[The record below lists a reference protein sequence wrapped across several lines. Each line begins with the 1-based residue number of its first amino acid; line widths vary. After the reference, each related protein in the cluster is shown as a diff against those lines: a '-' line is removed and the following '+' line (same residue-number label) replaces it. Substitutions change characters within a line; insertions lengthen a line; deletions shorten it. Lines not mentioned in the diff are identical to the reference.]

1 MSADTTTT
9 TSQASG
15 SFSFRL
21 PVGFVEEYKKRT
33 PEFGFPDAGGNTL
46 GEITFVRTYS
56 RLKEDGGKETWAEVC
71 ARVINGMYSLQKDH
85 AVANR
90 LPWSE
95 EQAMASAKEAFERMY
110 TFKWLPPGRG
120 LWMMG
125 TPYVMNQRNSAA
137 LNNCSFVSTHDYDV
151 SPSEPFTFLM
161 EASMLGIGVGFD
173 TRMTERNAKVFS
185 PLPQQQFPFVVPDS
199 REGWVESVRK
209 LLDSYLL
216 PQQARWEFDYSQ
228 IRPAGTP
235 IKGFGGTA
243 SGSEPLI
250 RLHKVLTEVLD
261 RKVGRVV
268 DTELVVDIANLIGVC
283 VVAGNVRRSALIA
296 LGRPEDES
304 FVHLKDPSWFPERNS
319 YDKETPGWGWMSNN
333 SVTAEVGMDYSSL
346 VPSIA
351 LNGEPGLIW
360 LDIARQHGRLAD
372 PADGRDY
379 RLAGFNPCL
388 AGETLIQTTE
398 GPKRIDSLD
407 RPFWAVVDG
416 KAYRATA
423 SWKSGIKDI
432 YRLKTEEGFE
442 VLLTENHQVLTASG
456 EWVQAGDLVPGDQV
470 RIHNQRGVPGWGGAG
485 TFDEGYLLGLL
496 VGDGGFEGG
505 NPVVKVWSADEG
517 SRGIATAGLQAAE
530 LMGKRSDWAGWRDHG
545 RGYHAMSVSR
555 VLCERF
561 DVTREKILGEKIETA
576 SSDFQR
582 GFLRGMFDTDGHVEM
597 NAAKGSSVRLSQS
610 DHQRLVVLQRML
622 LRLGIKSRI
631 YVGRPEGFRELP
643 DGRGNSKEYPTK
655 TSFRLVVSGDDL
667 PVFASLVGFSHDAKA
682 EKLGKLLSGQRF
694 YSKPFFAKVE
704 ALEFVRTD
712 DVYDLT
718 VEDVHAM
725 DANGLYVHNC
735 AEQGLESYELCTL
748 VECFLNRHE
757 SLEDFRR
764 TLKFAYLYAK
774 TVTLVPT
781 HWARTNSIMQRNR
794 RIGTS
799 ISGIA
804 EFADNHGLP
813 ELRRWMDEG
822 YSTVQRWDRVYSE
835 WLCVRESIKTTTVKP
850 SGSVSILA
858 GSTPGVHW
866 APGGKTFL
874 RAIRF
879 GGEDPM
885 VERFVAAGYLVED
898 DVVSANTKVVYFP
911 VATAQKRS
919 EKEVTIWEKVNLAAL
934 AQRHWSDNAVSVTV
948 SFDQEAEARHLGTV
962 LHMYEGQLKT
972 VSFLPSSNMTYPQMP
987 YTSITREEYDAYV
1000 GRLGKVD
1007 FSPIYTGATGNLDAA
1022 GERYCTTDAC
1032 ELKVVPAAAEF
1043 EDERGEEP
1051 VRS

>member
-1 MSADTTTT
+1 MSADTSTNTNQT
-9 TSQASG
+9 IG
-15 SFSFRL
+15 GFSFRL

-95 EQAMASAKEAFERMY
+95 EQAMASAKEAFERMF

-137 LNNCSFVSTHDYDV
+137 LNNCSFVSTYDFDV

-173 TRMTERNAKVFS
+173 TRMTERNAKVFA

-216 PQQARWEFDYSQ
+216 PQQARWEFDYSL

-243 SGSEPLI
+243 SGPDPLI
-250 RLHKVLTEVLD
+250 RLHKVLTDVLD
-261 RKVGRVV
+261 RKVGRTV

-360 LDIARQHGRLAD
+360 LDIARNHGRLAD

-379 RLAGFNPCL
+379 RLAGFNP
-388 AGETLIQTTE
+388 
-398 GPKRIDSLD
+398 
-407 RPFWAVVDG
+407 
-416 KAYRATA
+416 
-423 SWKSGIKDI
+423 
-432 YRLKTEEGFE
+432 
-442 VLLTENHQVLTASG
+442 
-456 EWVQAGDLVPGDQV
+456 
-470 RIHNQRGVPGWGGAG
+470 
-485 TFDEGYLLGLL
+485 
-496 VGDGGFEGG
+496 
-505 NPVVKVWSADEG
+505 
-517 SRGIATAGLQAAE
+517 
-530 LMGKRSDWAGWRDHG
+530 
-545 RGYHAMSVSR
+545 
-555 VLCERF
+555 
-561 DVTREKILGEKIETA
+561 
-576 SSDFQR
+576 
-582 GFLRGMFDTDGHVEM
+582 
-597 NAAKGSSVRLSQS
+597 
-610 DHQRLVVLQRML
+610 
-622 LRLGIKSRI
+622 
-631 YVGRPEGFRELP
+631 
-643 DGRGNSKEYPTK
+643 
-655 TSFRLVVSGDDL
+655 
-667 PVFASLVGFSHDAKA
+667 
-682 EKLGKLLSGQRF
+682 
-694 YSKPFFAKVE
+694 
-704 ALEFVRTD
+704 
-712 DVYDLT
+712 
-718 VEDVHAM
+718 
-725 DANGLYVHNC
+725 C

-748 VECFLNRHE
+748 VECFLNRHQD
-757 SLEDFRR
+757 LDDFRR

-879 GGEDPM
+879 GADDPM
-885 VERFVAAGYLVED
+885 VERFVDAGYLVED

-948 SFDQEAEARHLGTV
+948 SFDQEAEAKHLGTV

-987 YTSITREEYDAYV
+987 YTSVTREEYDAYV
-1000 GRLGKVD
+1000 GRLSKVD
-1007 FSPIYTGATGNLDAA
+1007 FSPIYLGQTGNLDAA